1 MSAPSPSLVEL
12 EFARQHAR
20 EHAQVCRN
28 AQPQGLLARLAHWR
42 EECLVRQAL
51 KLAGE
56 PGLVLDLP
64 CGAGRF
70 WPVLAQRGNRVVLA
84 ADSSREMLDHC
95 AVHHPPELFKRVRIF
110 HSSAFVIG
118 LPENSVDCIF
128 CLPFF
133 AHVAEREHRLAIL
146 GEFHRVTRDTVI
158 ISVYLSGNLMA
169 WHRRNRLLPS
179 DQDGQPAI
187 VGKTQ
192 IEAEFQEAGFEI
204 VGHRDL
210 LPGYAMRRVY
220 VLRKDS

>member
-20 EHAQVCRN
+20 EHARVCRTVH
-28 AQPQGLLARLAHWR
+28 PQGVWQRLEHWR
-42 EECLVRQAL
+42 EEGLVRQAL

-95 AVHHPPELFKRVRIF
+95 AVHHAPELFKRVRTL
-110 HSSAFVIG
+110 HSSTFAIS
-118 LPENSVDCIF
+118 LPENAVDCIF

-133 AHVAEREHRLAIL
+133 AHVAEAEHRLAIL
-146 GEFHRVTRDTVI
+146 REFHRVSRDTVI
-158 ISVYLSGNLMA
+158 VSLCLSGNLMA
-169 WHRRNRLLPS
+169 WRGRRAGHS
-179 DQDGQPAI
+179 GQDPKPVVLDKAQ
-187 VGKTQ
+187 V
-192 IEAEFQEAGFEI
+192 EAEFHEAGFEI
-204 VGHRDL
+204 VGHRDF

-220 VLRKDS
+220 VLRKDN